1 MTVDALVEVQQLR
14 KVFRVSQRTQSGMW
28 SSVKGFVHRQHT
40 DVVAVDGVDLS
51 VATGEIRALIG
62 PNGAGKSTIIKVLS
76 GILHPTAGQ
85 VRCLGVTPWADR
97 TSYVR
102 RIGAVFG
109 QKTQL
114 LWDLPAVDTFAL
126 NQKIYRIPRARYRR
140 NLEYFVDTFGLAAV
154 LAKPVRNLSLGE
166 RMKCELTAAL
176 LHEPPLVFLD
186 EPTIGLD
193 ILAKEAV
200 REFVKQVNAERAA
213 TFLLTTHDLD
223 DVAELCRRITVI
235 NQGTVVFDST
245 VDELRTSYAGGKV
258 LELRLTGP
266 VDKKL
271 MRQWNAV
278 TRSATVWTV
287 YLDGEQDCTAEISA
301 ILNTLPVQDIEI
313 KSPPIEAVI
322 RHLYASP
329 DHR

>member
-1 MTVDALVEVQQLR
+1 VAAVVEVQQLR
-14 KVFRVSQRTQSGMW
+14 KVYQVSRRTQSGMW
-28 SSVKGFVHRQHT
+28 SSVKGFLHRQHT
-40 DVVAVDGVDLS
+40 EVVALDAVDLT
-51 VATGEIRALIG
+51 VAPGEIRALIG
-62 PNGAGKSTIIKVLS
+62 PNGAGKSTILKVLS

-126 NQKIYRIPRARYRR
+126 NQRIYRIPRARYRR
-140 NLEYFVDTFGLAAV
+140 NVEYFVDTFGLADV
-154 LAKPVRNLSLGE
+154 LAKPVRTLSLGE

-176 LHEPPLVFLD
+176 LHEPALVFLD

-200 REFVKQVNAERAA
+200 REFVRQVNAERAV

-223 DVAELCRRITVI
+223 DVAQLCRRITVI
-235 NQGTVVFDST
+235 NQGTVVFDAT
-245 VDELRTSYAGGKV
+245 VDELRAGYAGGKV
-258 LELRLTGP
+258 LELRLSGP
-266 VDKKL
+266 VEASL
-271 MRQWNAV
+271 LARWNAV
-278 TRSATVWTV
+278 PRSASAWTV
-287 YLDGEQDCTAEISA
+287 YLDAGQDCATEMST
-301 ILNTLPVQDIEI
+301 ILSTLPLQDIEI
-313 KSPPIEAVI
+313 KSPPIETVI